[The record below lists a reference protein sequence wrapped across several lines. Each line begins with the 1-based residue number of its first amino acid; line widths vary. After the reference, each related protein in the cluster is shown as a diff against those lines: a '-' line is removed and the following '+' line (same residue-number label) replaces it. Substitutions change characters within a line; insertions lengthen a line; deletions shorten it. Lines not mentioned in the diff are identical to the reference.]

1 MCAGHVAVTDSHY
14 LHSYLGARVLGGY
27 YLSCP
32 MSETVERQFA
42 GLVTDKNNPGRGVA
56 KENLVVIDPDFARE
70 YSPREGLDIT
80 LPPGIRAVYAENIPH
95 TEMPLLLQRAKVVV
109 DLAIPGPERLMGE
122 GVLNGAIPIASSR
135 WNGASAVDFPGVIR
149 VDTQNATD
157 ISKAI
162 ASAVREYPLRLK
174 DSRNGQFF
182 AYIAGLH
189 RRTLNTV
196 RVLVASSSL
205 HFVLSPRNL
214 KEETQCVFQA
224 LAILHVF
231 PLASIDVVVTDEV
244 WFMRQNY
251 PFLQLLRE
259 SGYVSCSTALPSFL
273 VCDDAPLSFIHLLL
287 HVCLL

>member
-1 MCAGHVAVTDSHY
+1 
-14 LHSYLGARVLGGY
+14 
-27 YLSCP
+27 

-42 GLVTDKNNPGRGVA
+42 GLLMDRNNPGRGVA

-70 YSPREGLDIT
+70 YSPRQGLDIA

-95 TEMPLLLQRAKVVV
+95 AEMPLLLQRAKVVV
-109 DLAIPGPERLMGE
+109 DLAIPGPERLIGE

-135 WNGASAVDFPGVIR
+135 WNGASAVDFPGVLR
-149 VDTQNATD
+149 VDAENATD
-157 ISKAI
+157 ISTAI
-162 ASAVREYPLRLK
+162 ASAVKEYPSRLK

-189 RRTLNTV
+189 HRTLNTV

-214 KEETQCVFQA
+214 KEETQSVFQA
-224 LAILHVF
+224 LALLHVF
-231 PLASIDVVVTDEV
+231 PLASIDLVVTDEV

-259 SGYVSCSTALPSFL
+259 SGYVFCYTIVLPSFL
-273 VCDDAPLSFIHLLL
+273 VCL
-287 HVCLL
+287 